1 MEVGTGGGCIG
12 CGMYRGGGGVNIVN
26 GNHVALGSSVDKVL
40 IWYHTEDCK
49 GHYFCTNCVTS

>member
-1 MEVGTGGGCIG
+1 MGHVLVGGCTWG
-12 CGMYRGGGGVNIVN
+12 EVWAEGVNIVN
-26 GNHVALGSSVDKVL
+26 GNHVALGSSVGKVL